1 MKTNK
6 VVMKSVLVLAALMLM
21 VHPSF
26 AATANLAAVRAEWMP
41 PGGIVPVPMWGFV
54 NDTGSCPA
62 PADPPVSWTAGP
74 TIEALPGDTT
84 LTVNLRNCLSEPVSV
99 FIPGQYK
106 TLAPVKFTDA
116 QSRERV
122 RSFDMETAPGAVGV
136 YDWSSLKE
144 GTYLY
149 HSGTHPQVQVQ
160 MGLYGALVVNG
171 TGYPAAARDAVLLY
185 SEIDPALH
193 AAVDSGAYG
202 TPAYPSTF
210 NYQPKYF
217 LINGLAYPETVNIA
231 ADANEDVL
239 LRFVNAGLKTH
250 VPTIQN
256 LYMNVIAED
265 GNLYQYPMQQYS
277 VQLTA
282 AKTMD
287 AIVNTGTFGT
297 THALYDRSLHL
308 TNAAAT
314 GGGMLTYLVVAAAEI
329 CNDLIDN
336 DGDGLADCA
345 DPDCAGQP
353 CEDGIYCNGID
364 TCGSGS
370 CSIHSGDPCAFCNA
384 SGCIC
389 NETMD
394 SCMGCNSDDDCD
406 GVCNPGESSPSC
418 SGSDNCSVIANGSL
432 LGTCVSTVTN
442 ITLSYWAGSPPHHII
457 CTSDT
462 VCSASGGTCQLEQGD
477 GNGNG
482 VGDACEC
489 YADCNRDTR
498 VNLTDLVIMKGEFF
512 RADCDTN
519 PCQADSNGDNQVNL
533 SDLVIMKIQYFRT
546 GCPVIP

>member
-1 MKTNK
+1 MQYKK
-6 VVMKSVLVLAALMLM
+6 ILGKMVLFLLMHVALLLTATS
-21 VHPSF
+21 SF
-26 AATANLAAVRAEWMP
+26 AATANLAAVRAEWIP
-41 PGGIVPVPMWGFV
+41 PGGTGPIPMWGLV
-54 NDTGSCPA
+54 NDTGSCPG
-62 PADPPVSWTAGP
+62 PADPPVSWSVGP
-74 TIEALPGDTT
+74 TIEVVPGDTA
-84 LTVNLRNCLSEPVSV
+84 LTINLRNCLSEPVSV

-106 TLAPVKFTDA
+106 TLAPVKFPDA

-122 RSFDMETAPGAVGV
+122 RSFDMETASGAVGV
-136 YDWSSLKE
+136 YEWSSLKE

-210 NYQPKYF
+210 NYLPKYF

-231 ADANEDVL
+231 AAANEDVL

-265 GNLYQYPMQQYS
+265 GNLYKYPMQQYS

-345 DPDCAGQP
+345 DPDCDGQA

-364 TCGSGS
+364 TCASGS
-370 CSIHSGDPCAFCNA
+370 CSIHAGDPCAFC
-384 SGCIC
+384 SGVGCIC
-389 NETMD
+389 NEAGD
-394 SCMGCNSDDDCD
+394 LCAGCTSDDDCD
-406 GVCNPGESSPSC
+406 GICNPGASSPSC
-418 SGSDNCSVIANGSL
+418 SGSDNCPASYNPGQEDTYPTNANG
-432 LGTCVSTVTN
+432 
-442 ITLSYWAGSPPHHII
+442 I
-457 CTSDT
+457 
-462 VCSASGGTCQLEQGD
+462 
-477 GNGNG
+477 
-482 VGDACEC
+482 GDAC
-489 YADCNRDTR
+489 DCEGDFNCDGD
-498 VNLTDLVIMKGEFF
+498 VDGTDAFLFKTDFGRSIFNE
-512 RADCDTN
+512 
-519 PCQADSNGDNQVNL
+519 PCTSTTSCNGDFNCDGDVDGSDAFIIKTDFGRSLIVN
-533 SDLVIMKIQYFRT
+533 R
-546 GCPVIP
+546 CPACVAGTWCSY